1 MEHDGKYL
9 DGQGTEQFWAKVKS
23 LTQSATEALSALVDG
38 VRAWTSENFYTKAQE
53 DSAHA
58 AKLNKDGSN
67 ATRSGTSVIINTL
80 EEGTA
85 TPQDSDRYVCN
96 YVGNQNVWIRRTHL
110 ALWEYIKAKIASAL
124 GLTATAYNGTADKAK
139 ADQDGTNI
147 KTSYVRRGDMHT
159 PPTASLD
166 FTSTPD
172 ADAFG
177 RLFTVRLN
185 TSENF
190 QTRMRI
196 TTGIAYVNKF
206 SATYDLRIR
215 HNSATDN
222 LVDLKMLTLSEDVA
236 GGTPCYAYA
245 VSWLEGGYMYAAL
258 CVKAGRY
265 NSIYCKLLDNNG
277 YFSYNDY
284 HDRITINQDVGWTD
298 PPGSVRTYASVSLK
312 AKGSATLDAFV
323 TRGGNASQFVM
334 GDGSLSYG
342 QGKTFLTITDD
353 NASTY
358 IMWNTEVLGRDGT
371 PLTGSFIVL
380 DRRYDIVVVQ
390 TTVKQLIVGIKP
402 SSSSAGLTDG
412 YRVTLIGNRIGNR
425 RDMLILAEGTDYDG
439 MDYTFSYYI
448 KQHFN
453 YHTESEQG
461 MYDFLLWNKRWYSKA
476 Y

>member
-23 LTQSATEALSALVDG
+23 LTQSATAALSALVDG

-80 EEGTA
+80 EDGTA

-124 GLTATAYNGTADKAK
+124 GLTATAYNGTAAKAK

-147 KTSYVRRGDMHT
+147 KTFYVRRGDMHT
-159 PPTASLD
+159 PPTASLE

-177 RLFTVRLN
+177 RLFTVRIN

-236 GGTPCYAYA
+236 EETSCYVYA

-284 HDRITINQDVGWTD
+284 HGRITINQEVGWTD

-334 GDGSLSYG
+334 GDGSLKLPNQTKS
-342 QGKTFLTITDD
+342 FLKITDA
-353 NASTY
+353 NKSTY
-358 IMWNTEVLGRDGT
+358 IDNSD
-371 PLTGSFIVL
+371 FIVL
-380 DRRYDIVVVQ
+380 DKEYDYIIRD
-390 TTVKQLIVGIKP
+390 TTSQPNIRGIKP
-402 SSSSAGLTDG
+402 NGTSLAEFTNG
-412 YRVTLIGNRIGNR
+412 YRVTLLGIGADVKNFYISETMRPR
-425 RDMLILAEGTDYDG
+425 LDYLF
-439 MDYTFSYYI
+439 YTYI
-448 KQHFN
+448 YGYFN
-453 YHTESEQG
+453 SRTISGYSDNKWLFI
-461 MYDFLLWNKRWYSKA
+461 DFIQWNKKWYTSI
-476 Y
+476 